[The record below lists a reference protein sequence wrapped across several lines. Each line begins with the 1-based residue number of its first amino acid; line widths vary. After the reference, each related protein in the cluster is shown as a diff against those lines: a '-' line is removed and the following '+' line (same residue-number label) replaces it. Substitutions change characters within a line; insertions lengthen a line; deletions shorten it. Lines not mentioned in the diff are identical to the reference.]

1 MPDIAAASSA
11 GDPPRH
17 RASLPS
23 LPSLTGLRFIA
34 ALLVFLT
41 HSTVLA
47 NPLQPTA
54 QVSFFADHDIAKP
67 LADFAGKAGAIGVSF
82 FFVLSGFVLTWSA
95 TPGDRPTAFWRRRGL
110 KIYPNHIV
118 TWALAMWLFA
128 SSQPVHA
135 WLSNLFLVH
144 AFSNRLENLQ
154 SVNWPV
160 WSLCSELLF
169 YALFPLL
176 IVLVRRIAE
185 RRLWLWAAGAVAGVV
200 AMAAV
205 TKLVPGG
212 LDTGHGLTLNQ
223 YWFSYM
229 FPPPR
234 LFEFGLGM
242 ILARIVAAGLWPRI
256 GLLPSAVLFAGG
268 YWLANETPPPY
279 YFSATT
285 IVPIAMLICA
295 AASSDLRGDSGW
307 LRSRTMVW
315 LGKVSFAFY
324 MVQVLVVFYGRREVL
339 GAHTYGFLP
348 ALGLYLALFLANLLA
363 AALLYGLVEQPV
375 MRRLGRRGKRPA
387 HDVPATA
394 TAAAAARGTTPT
406 SVPTGELG

>member
-1 MPDIAAASSA
+1 MDMTDITASSL
-11 GDPPRH
+11 GGPPRH
-17 RASLPS
+17 RAS

-54 QVSFFADHDIAKP
+54 PVNFFADQDIAKP
-67 LADFAGKAGAIGVSF
+67 LADLAGKAGAIGVSF

-95 TPGDRPTAFWRRRGL
+95 TPGEKVTAFWRRRGL

-128 SSQPVHA
+128 SATPVHA
-135 WLSNLFLVH
+135 WLSNLFLLH
-144 AFSNRLENLQ
+144 AFSNRIENLQ
-154 SVNWPV
+154 SVNWPA

-176 IVLVRRIAE
+176 ILLVRRISE
-185 RRLWLWAAGAVAGVV
+185 RRLWLWAAAMVAGVV
-200 AMAAV
+200 GMAAV
-205 TKLVPGG
+205 TRFVTGG

-234 LFEFGLGM
+234 LFEFALGM

-256 GLLPSAVLFAGG
+256 GLWPSAVLFAGG
-268 YWLANETPPPY
+268 YWLANVAPPPY

-295 AASSDLRGDSGW
+295 AASSDLRGDGSRLG
-307 LRSRTMVW
+307 SRTMVW
-315 LGKVSFAFY
+315 LGNVSFAFY

-339 GAHTYGFLP
+339 GAHTYGLVP

-363 AALLYGLVEQPV
+363 AWLLHSLVEQPV
-375 MRRLGRRGKRPA
+375 MRRWGRSRKRANAPEAQPEPA
-387 HDVPATA
+387 QPHRPRSALKNSSL
-394 TAAAAARGTTPT
+394 P
-406 SVPTGELG
+406 